1 MNGPVTITALGD
13 LALYGGVPAAVA
25 RVGQETFCSEARP
38 VLAEGDLRFANLEVP
53 LVADARIDE
62 VNLCGSLAMAGVPR
76 ALGLNVLSL
85 ANNHIMDG
93 GPEGLAT
100 TLAAVRAEGIATV
113 GAGADLHEAR
123 RPAIVETRN
132 ARIGVLAYAEGH
144 KRLYHHVATSDT
156 PGVAPIELPLILE
169 DVAAL
174 RERVDVIV
182 VSMHWGVNYLR
193 FAMPEQREIARAV
206 VAAGAGVILGHHPH
220 VLQGLE
226 RIDRGLVAY
235 SLGDFVCDMTIGNVI
250 RPERVAARR
259 HGAILTVQL
268 EPDRAPRARWC
279 PFHAD
284 EDFRP
289 RRLSGEA
296 EQQALDALAGYDAF
310 YAPGGYPRDPWGE
323 AGREIG
329 EHALAVLWF
338 HLRRG
343 NLGYLSKR
351 ILRIRGRHLKMLK
364 GLLSGR

>member
-25 RVGQETFCSEARP
+25 RSARRPSAPKRAPFSRKATFASPTWRCRSSPTPAS
-38 VLAEGDLRFANLEVP
+38 
-53 LVADARIDE
+53 DE

-85 ANNHIMDG
+85 ANNHSWDG

-123 RPAIVETRN
+123 RPAILETRN

-156 PGVAPIELPLILE
+156 PGVAPIELPLIVE
-169 DVAAL
+169 DVAACASGSTSSSCRCTG
-174 RERVDVIV
+174 RELPAVR
-182 VSMHWGVNYLR
+182 H
-193 FAMPEQREIARAV
+193 ARA
-206 VAAGAGVILGHHPH
+206 ARDRARRRRRGCRRDPRPSPH

-259 HGAILTVQL
+259 HGAI
-268 EPDRAPRARWC
+268 
-279 PFHAD
+279 
-284 EDFRP
+284 
-289 RRLSGEA
+289 
-296 EQQALDALAGYDAF
+296 
-310 YAPGGYPRDPWGE
+310 
-323 AGREIG
+323 
-329 EHALAVLWF
+329 
-338 HLRRG
+338 
-343 NLGYLSKR
+343 
-351 ILRIRGRHLKMLK
+351 
-364 GLLSGR
+364 